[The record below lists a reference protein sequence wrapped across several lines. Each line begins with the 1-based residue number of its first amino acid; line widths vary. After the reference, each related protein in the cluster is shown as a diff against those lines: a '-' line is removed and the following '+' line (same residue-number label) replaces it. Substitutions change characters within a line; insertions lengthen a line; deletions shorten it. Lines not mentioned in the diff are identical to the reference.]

1 MREPKQN
8 WKNPL
13 WWVFA
18 RIENGLDDRESD
30 NYDTFEDFFDAM
42 RGSAYDWSENADDD
56 PTFYGYKASGDTHKV
71 LDMRRKIL
79 KVSIRN
85 PFFKSQRERFESLKE
100 ESMSR
105 VKSIIEQLLE
115 AGGFDVDPELYNDF
129 KKSMRILKGDIIAR
143 IEIDNQLGRKDSDI
157 RDLGMFTFQAQSAIK
172 DIISIVDK
180 DVAPELRSLID
191 RDTAKLLKSV
201 GYSDIAYKPL
211 SGTRH
216 RGK

>member
-1 MREPKQN
+1 M
-8 WKNPL
+8 
-13 WWVFA
+13 
-18 RIENGLDDRESD
+18 S
-30 NYDTFEDFFDAM
+30 
-42 RGSAYDWSENADDD
+42 
-56 PTFYGYKASGDTHKV
+56 KV
-71 LDMRRKIL
+71 
-79 KVSIRN
+79 
-85 PFFKSQRERFESLKE
+85 E
-100 ESMSR
+100 
-105 VKSIIEQLLE
+105 SIIEQLLE